1 MQITLTAIAHVTKT
15 AQSRQVGENNA
26 ITARFDAEI
35 KENWLDRNNEWQSR
49 ETPIVVQAWNGLATR
64 IMNKA
69 PQVDERVFIEG
80 SVDVQPYSDRDGNF
94 RAPIVVRASIIR
106 SLGTFEDS
114 DYLKLQ
120 GIGNLGDDPEMRY
133 TNERGDAATNFRMAV
148 NRSYKDSAGEK
159 QDDTSWFGITAY
171 GDLGENC
178 NTYLMKGSMVQVTAS
193 RIKVDTW
200 KDKDGVDN
208 ARLDITARRVDFLAR
223 TRGSAEAEGKAS
235 DQGASPAQSNA
246 PATTDDDDDMPWN

>member
-35 KENWLDRNNEWQSR
+35 KESWLDRNNEWQGR

-80 SVDVQPYSDRDGNF
+80 SIDVQQYSDRDGNF
-94 RAPIVVRASIIR
+94 RAPIVVRASIVR
-106 SLGTFEDS
+106 SLGTIEDS
-114 DYLKLQ
+114 DYMKVQ

-133 TNERGDAATNFRMAV
+133 TNERGDAATNFRIAV
-148 NRSYKDSAGEK
+148 NRSYTDSAGEK
-159 QDDTSWFGITAY
+159 HDDTRWFAITAY

-178 NTYLMKGSMVQVTAS
+178 NTYLMRGSMVQVTSS
-193 RIKVDTW
+193 RIAVDTW
-200 KDKDGVDN
+200 RDKDDVDH
-208 ARLDITARRVDFLAR
+208 ARLAITARRVDFLAR
-223 TRGSAEAEGKAS
+223 TRGSAEGDNAS
-235 DQGASPAQSNA
+235 AQGASPAQSNA
-246 PATTDDDDDMPWN
+246 PAATDDDDDMPW